1 MRHSA
6 NVPAALACAVMLA
19 ACGGGNR
26 MSEEAGQTAGG
37 AADNPLLN
45 SDVRPEPISTS
56 GCLTGSNGRF
66 VVTTLDDTAAVPT
79 TITYQL
85 SGGDQAEL
93 QKHVNREVRIAG
105 EADPAQVANVREIGA
120 PAVGTTGDRA
130 DAAPQADGT
139 KPEVQTQQATRF
151 SVRTVRVSSVTP
163 TGDECAAN
171 QNQPQAR

>member
-1 MRHSA
+1 MRHSVS
-6 NVPAALACAVMLA
+6 VPAAMACALMLA

-26 MSEEAGQTAGG
+26 TVDESGQSAGA

-45 SDVRPEPISTS
+45 SDVRPEPISTT
-56 GCLTGSNGRF
+56 GCLTGSNGRY
-66 VVTTLDDTAAVPT
+66 VVTALDDTAAVPT

-105 EADPAQVANVREIGA
+105 EADPAQVANVREIGT

-130 DAAPQADGT
+130 DAAPKADGVN
-139 KPEVQTQQATRF
+139 PEVKTQQATRF
-151 SVRTVRVSSVTP
+151 SVRTVKVSSVTP
-163 TGDECAAN
+163 TGDPCPAN
-171 QNQPQAR
+171 QSQPAAR